1 MSRPGLLAIAFL
13 VCLALAG
20 CGGGK
25 LFEQPDPVK
34 QYFVLKAERPD
45 GACGD
50 RPAGVLSVRR
60 MNVAPSYASRE
71 LVYRVGDESY
81 TRDYYNLFLVQPK
94 DQLSEIL
101 VGWISGSGLFS
112 HVAPATSSLRPDYV
126 LESSIFK
133 LYGDFSVPGQAK
145 AVLAAQFFLLKD
157 DVGQYNVLFCNDY
170 EEEVE
175 FGERSP
181 EGLVKALNKA
191 LTNMLV
197 RLETDMAK
205 ALAAQAS

>member
-13 VCLALAG
+13 ACLALTG

-25 LFEQPDPVK
+25 LLEQPDPVK

-94 DQLSEIL
+94 DQLSEVL

-133 LYGDFSVPGQAK
+133 LYGDFSVPGRAK

-170 EEEVE
+170 AEEVE

-205 ALAAQAS
+205 ALAAEAS